1 MVYQLTALFVVISFG
16 AVWAYVLWN
25 CHKPGERLWYICMG
39 EVILG
44 PIPISTMILGN
55 MDFINLNATMTPW
68 QIFLFWSGF
77 FLYIILPAIIGE
89 IFNL

>member
-1 MVYQLTALFVVISFG
+1 MIYQLCTLFVVLSFG
-16 AVWAYVLWN
+16 AAWAYVLWS

-39 EVILG
+39 EVVLG
-44 PIPISTMILGN
+44 PIPISIMILEDLN
-55 MDFINLNATMTPW
+55 VFNLSTTMTPW

-89 IFNL
+89 IFKL